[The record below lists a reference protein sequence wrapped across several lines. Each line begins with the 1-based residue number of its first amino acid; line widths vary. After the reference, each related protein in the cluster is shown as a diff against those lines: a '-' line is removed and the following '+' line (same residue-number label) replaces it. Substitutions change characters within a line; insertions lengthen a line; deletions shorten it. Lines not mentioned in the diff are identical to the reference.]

1 MSKINKTNKF
11 IGSLVLDERGVAVV
25 RVLPGPSWWLEGS
38 TMLPL
43 SMTLVCEN
51 IHLVK

>member
-25 RVLPGPSWWLEGS
+25 RVLVARGEH
-38 TMLPL
+38 
-43 SMTLVCEN
+43 N
-51 IHLVK
+51 IAIVVDDILF